1 MAELIQP
8 KEFKAVDQDGNERTY
23 IISKFPAIEGRE
35 IVCKYPV
42 SAMPKVGDYAVNE
55 ETMLKL
61 MSCVAV
67 DINGTPLRLTT
78 RALVNNHCPDWE
90 VLGRVEMAMME
101 YNVSFF
107 AKGRSLLS
115 SGGLKAKLLPLI
127 TKTLTVLSAQLSQKG
142 GPRSTN

>member
-8 KEFKAVDQDGNERTY
+8 KEFQVIDQDGNERNY

-35 IVCKYPV
+35 IVCKYPL
-42 SAMPKVGDYAVNE
+42 SAMPKMGDYAVNE

-61 MSCVAV
+61 MSFVAV

-90 VLGRVEMAMME
+90 ALGKIEMAMME

-107 AKGRSLLS
+107 AKGRSLLF
-115 SGGLKAKLLPLI
+115 SGGLKAKLLPWI
-127 TKTLTVLSAQLSQKG
+127 TKMSTALSAQLSQKG

>member
-35 IVCKYPV
+35 IVCKYPL
-42 SAMPKVGDYAVNE
+42 SAMPQVGDYSVNE

-61 MSCVAV
+61 MSYVAI
-67 DINGTPLRLTT
+67 DIDGRHLPLTT

-90 VLGRVEMAMME
+90 VLGKVEIAMME

-107 AKGRSLLS
+107 AKGRSWLS

-127 TKTLTVLSAQLSQKG
+127 TKTLTGLSAQLSQKG